1 MAFGPGLHTIH
12 RMRTLLSVMA
22 DRPAPPLEGNVLDD
36 EVDYFSFDVY
46 RDFGGMEASGND
58 YDCLVQLGSTI
69 EALFRYFGHSRAPYG
84 VREAETFRRVYGN
97 IIKVL
102 HTLVQ

>member
-36 EVDYFSFDVY
+36 EVNYFSFDVY
-46 RDFGGMEASGND
+46 RDFGGMEVLWRMGMSGVAD
-58 YDCLVQLGSTI
+58 SARSGAPTI
-69 EALFRYFGHSRAPYG
+69 WG
-84 VREAETFRRVYGN
+84 
-97 IIKVL
+97 
-102 HTLVQ
+102 QQ